1 MKFHSKSA
9 NNQGLGVSALA
20 RRWGVHPNTVRRYI
34 TDGNLRALRLGG
46 KLHILAED
54 YQAYEQWTQTSPSNN
69 GEIDSGP
76 SRTSSSEKIEAT
88 LKSNITT
95 PKASG
100 NSFQR
105 AVRMRK
111 TLSPS

>member
-1 MKFHSKSA
+1 MKFHSKST

-34 TDGNLRALRLGG
+34 NDGNLRALRLGG

-69 GEIDSGP
+69 SEIDSGH
-76 SRTSSSEKIEAT
+76 SRKSSSEKAEVT
-88 LKSNITT
+88 LKSNITP
-95 PKASG
+95 PKANES
-100 NSFQR
+100 SFR
-105 AVRMRK
+105 RGVRMRK